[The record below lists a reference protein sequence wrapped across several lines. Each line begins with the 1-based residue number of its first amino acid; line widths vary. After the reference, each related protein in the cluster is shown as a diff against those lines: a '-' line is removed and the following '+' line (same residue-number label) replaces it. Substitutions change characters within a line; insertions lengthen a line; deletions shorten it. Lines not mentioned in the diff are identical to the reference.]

1 MILSVTQFV
10 AYLNE
15 TFKAIWDSTE
25 VAIEGEVSGYRVS
38 QGQWV
43 NFDVKDDES
52 LVSCFCVLAK
62 MPMRL
67 EDGMRVRLYG
77 MPRVYPKYGKFS
89 LSVDRVELVGEGAL
103 KKALAALRARLEAEG
118 LFDSG
123 RKRSLPRFPQKIA
136 LVASTESAAY
146 GDFIRIVSE
155 RWGGLEIDAYHV
167 LVQGEKAP
175 ASIVRAFEM
184 IREKGGVYDA
194 VVLTRGG
201 GSFEELMAF
210 NDERVVRALYACPVP
225 TLVGIGHERD
235 LSLAEE
241 VADVRGST
249 PTDCARRLV
258 PDRRDVLYELA
269 SMHEGMIIAL
279 ERRLETMRYQQTRLQ
294 TAIERWNE
302 RSRSLLQERAE
313 RLSRVAE
320 LWIRGVREG
329 LERCSLLLE
338 AVNPER
344 VLQRGY
350 ALILDPVTGAP
361 LTRVESLKG
370 KAAIQVRLQD
380 GAVHATL
387 GTSIEQLS
395 LLYGQKET

>member
-1 MILSVTQFV
+1 MIMTVSQFV
-10 AYLNE
+10 GYLNE
-15 TFKAIWDSTE
+15 TFKAIWDGAT
-25 VAIEGEVSGYRVS
+25 VAIEGEVSGFRIS

-43 NFDVKDDES
+43 NFDIKDDEA
-52 LVSCFCVLAK
+52 LVSCFAVLAK
-62 MPMRL
+62 LPIRL

-89 LSVDRVELVGEGAL
+89 FSVDRVELIGEGAL
-103 KKALAALRARLEAEG
+103 KKALAALRARLETEG
-118 LFDSG
+118 LFDVG
-123 RKRSLPRFPQKIA
+123 RKRELPRFPQRIA

-146 GDFIRIVSE
+146 GDFLRIVSE

-175 ASIVRAFEM
+175 ANIVRALEM
-184 IREKGGVYDA
+184 IREKGTAYD
-194 VVLTRGG
+194 VVVMTRGG

-235 LSLAEE
+235 LTLAEE

-249 PTDCARRLV
+249 PTDCASRLV

-269 SMHEGMIIAL
+269 SMHEGMVIAL
-279 ERRLETMRYQQTRLQ
+279 ERRLESIRHQQTRLEL
-294 TAIERWNE
+294 AIERWME
-302 RSRSLLQERAE
+302 RSQSLLQERAE
-313 RLSRVAE
+313 RFVRGTD
-320 LWIRGVREG
+320 LWIRGIQESLR
-329 LERCSLLLE
+329 RCALLLD

-350 ALILDPVTGAP
+350 ALVLDPVTSKP
-361 LTRVESLKG
+361 LTSVAKLKG
-370 KAAIQVRLQD
+370 KSAVRLHLQD
-380 GAVHATL
+380 GSVRATL
-387 GTSIEQLS
+387 ESSVEQLS

>member
-175 ASIVRAFEM
+175 GSIVRAFEM
-184 IREKGGVYDA
+184 IREKGEVYDA

-269 SMHEGMIIAL
+269 SMHEGMMIAL